1 MKSIKTIFKTGIGPS
16 SSHTMGPSFA
26 ASKFLSEN
34 KEADFIKAVLF
45 GSLAKTGKGHG
56 TDRAIL
62 QTLCDVK
69 CEISFDTDS
78 PTPVH
83 PNTVRFFA
91 YKEGR
96 LLSSKCYYSIG
107 GGEIREDGDS
117 VLIPKDQYEL
127 ERFSDIA
134 ECCKKRNIRLSD
146 YVFEHEDEDIKEFLL
161 EVWKTMQSAI
171 QDGLSKR
178 GTLPGGLE
186 VERKAQFLYNQ
197 KHNRT

>member
-91 YKEGR
+91 
-96 LLSSKCYYSIG
+96 
-107 GGEIREDGDS
+107 
-117 VLIPKDQYEL
+117 
-127 ERFSDIA
+127 
-134 ECCKKRNIRLSD
+134 
-146 YVFEHEDEDIKEFLL
+146 
-161 EVWKTMQSAI
+161 
-171 QDGLSKR
+171 
-178 GTLPGGLE
+178 
-186 VERKAQFLYNQ
+186 
-197 KHNRT
+197 